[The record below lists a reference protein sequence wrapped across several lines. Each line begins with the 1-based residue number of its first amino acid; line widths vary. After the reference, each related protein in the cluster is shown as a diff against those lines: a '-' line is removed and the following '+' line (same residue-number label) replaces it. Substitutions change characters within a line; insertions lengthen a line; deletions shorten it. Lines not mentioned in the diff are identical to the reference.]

1 MILKQLRAIFSLI
14 YFLLFFS
21 CQSAEQENVVPNVL
35 MISIDDLN
43 DWVGILKANPDVKTP
58 NIDRLGQGGII
69 VYQCSLSGAYL
80 RPFTCICAL
89 RTKTL
94 FNRYI
99 WSDQRP
105 QS

>member
-43 DWVGILKANPDVKTP
+43 DWVGILKANPDVKTQP
-58 NIDRLGQGGII
+58 NH
-69 VYQCSLSGAYL
+69 
-80 RPFTCICAL
+80 
-89 RTKTL
+89 
-94 FNRYI
+94 
-99 WSDQRP
+99 
-105 QS
+105 